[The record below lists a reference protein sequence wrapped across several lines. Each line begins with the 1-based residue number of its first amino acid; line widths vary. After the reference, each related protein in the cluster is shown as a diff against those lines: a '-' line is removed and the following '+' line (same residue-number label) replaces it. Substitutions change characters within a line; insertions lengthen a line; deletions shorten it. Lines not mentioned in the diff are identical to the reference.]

1 MFLIISISSNLLQT
15 SSSFFTSNSKCY
27 VTNKWKKFATSEISQ
42 SDVIEKYYYIRKK
55 NLTETTAAIIIEKVQ
70 KDQNL

>member
-1 MFLIISISSNLLQT
+1 M
-15 SSSFFTSNSKCY
+15 
-27 VTNKWKKFATSEISQ
+27 TNKWKKFATSEISQ

-55 NLTETTAAIIIEKVQ
+55 NLTETTAAVIIEKVQ